1 MRETTADKAAM
12 DKDRKSKANK
22 KGKGDSN
29 KQLRKTVD
37 SLLAFDKDKYT
48 NTAYEVQD
56 IQKYLVSFMSGNP
69 TSAVLPLIRPR
80 IPLP

>member
-12 DKDRKSKANK
+12 AKEFISKAKK
-22 KGKGDSN
+22 KGKVHSN
-29 KQLRKTVD
+29 KQLRKTFA
-37 SLLAFDKDKYT
+37 SLLEADEEKES
-48 NTAYEVQD
+48 NTASEFQE